1 MRNTNL
7 LAISSGSLIYYAL
20 CPAAEFK
27 VGDVVTAP
35 SFASPGVVVDIAADP
50 DGECVRMISRLDCIH
65 MNVSLAVRIEG
76 RSRAARAE
84 EDMKNNASCDNT

>member
-65 MNVSLAVRIEG
+65 MNVTHAVCTKG
-76 RSRAARAE
+76 RFSDIWTE
-84 EDMKNNASCDNT
+84 EDMKNNATCDNT

>member
-20 CPAAEFK
+20 CPAFEFK
-27 VGDVVTAP
+27 IGDVVTAP
-35 SFASPGVVVDIAADP
+35 SFAAPGVVVDIAADP

-65 MNVSLAVRIEG
+65 MNVSLARPLVGRVRG
-76 RSRAARAE
+76 ARSE
-84 EDMKNNASCDNT
+84 EDVKNEAACNNP

>member
-20 CPAAEFK
+20 CKAAEFK
-27 VGDVVTAP
+27 VGDVVIAP
-35 SFASPGVVVDIAADP
+35 SFAAPGVVVDVAADP

-65 MNVSLAVRIEG
+65 MDVSPAIRVVGRARENLVR
-76 RSRAARAE
+76 
-84 EDMKNNASCDNT
+84 EDMKECIGQ

>member
-27 VGDVVTAP
+27 IGDVVTAP
-35 SFASPGVVVDIAADP
+35 SFAAPGVVVDIDADP

-65 MNVSLAVRIEG
+65 MDVSLAVRIEG
-76 RSRAARAE
+76 RARNILARG
-84 EDMKNNASCDNT
+84 DMHSDAPCNNP

>member
-20 CPAAEFK
+20 CDAGEFK
-27 VGDVVTAP
+27 IGDVVTSP
-35 SFASPGVVVDIAADP
+35 SFTAPGVVVDIATDH

-65 MNVSLAVRIEG
+65 LNISLIARSGRNVV
-76 RSRAARAE
+76 
-84 EDMKNNASCDNT
+84 